1 MVCGGEGEGLLSG
14 DVAIGPAAVAEE
26 MVEQEEEEEGEG
38 DDIGR
43 LHGFPVLGVTTN
55 EWAFSILGNFLMCLW
70 CCICTRRNEALP
82 QCIVWHLVLG
92 TQSLTLVEVHH
103 LATCYSL
110 LEVPHSTGYAIPDFF
125 LYNIV
130 YSTEFGTYFF
140 PYQSI
145 NLLIRI

>member
-1 MVCGGEGEGLLSG
+1 MTQDRDGGRARWQLRSL
-14 DVAIGPAAVAEE
+14 VLAIIGPAAVAAEE
-26 MVEQEEEEEGEG
+26 MVEQEEEEEEEGEG

-55 EWAFSILGNFLMCLW
+55 EWAFSVLRNFLMCLL

-92 TQSLTLVEVHH
+92 TQSLTLVEVRH

-110 LEVPHSTGYAIPDFF
+110 LEAVDI
-125 LYNIV
+125 
-130 YSTEFGTYFF
+130 
-140 PYQSI
+140 
-145 NLLIRI
+145 